1 MLRICKN
8 KFFKARYS
16 NYLFSDYFTCKY
28 NSDFQGFQFFYPFF
42 RKFRKNKFAFCVGN
56 LKCFFT
62 VGYER
67 IFTALFRRN
76 LTEVIGICV
85 FNQNSPCLIN
95 PIMGFFAHHVFR
107 IRPEKNDLTS
117 WEFQNQL
124 GFERVYL
131 HFSGKSRW
139 YLRAWNQTDAKPRG

>member
-107 IRPEKNDLTS
+107 IRPEKTICRLENFKIS
-117 WEFQNQL
+117 WGLKEFICI
-124 GFERVYL
+124 FR
-131 HFSGKSRW
+131 KI
-139 YLRAWNQTDAKPRG
+139 RGGI

>member
-95 PIMGFFAHHVFR
+95 PIMGFFANHVFR
-107 IRPEKNDLTS
+107 IRPEKTIYRLENFKIS
-117 WEFQNQL
+117 WALKEFICIFL
-124 GFERVYL
+124 
-131 HFSGKSRW
+131 KI
-139 YLRAWNQTDAKPRG
+139 RGGT

>member
-16 NYLFSDYFTCKY
+16 NYLFLDYFTCKY

-107 IRPEKNDLTS
+107 IRLEKTICRLENFKIS
-117 WEFQNQL
+117 WALKEFICI
-124 GFERVYL
+124 FR
-131 HFSGKSRW
+131 KI
-139 YLRAWNQTDAKPRG
+139 RGGI